1 MRPEAAGEGLL
12 LLGPQ
17 LARDSRNRAVPL
29 RPTDPL
35 TAPGICTVGLGLL
48 GGVTAGSLEAVLSY
62 LFFFQI
68 AAFDS
73 ILFFFFFSLGRKSF
87 H

>member
-17 LARDSRNRAVPL
+17 LARESRNRAVPL

-35 TAPGICTVGLGLL
+35 SAPGICTVGLGLL

-62 LFFFQI
+62 LFFFKLLPLTV
-68 AAFDS
+68 S
-73 ILFFFFFSLGRKSF
+73 FFFFFF
-87 H
+87 FTWP